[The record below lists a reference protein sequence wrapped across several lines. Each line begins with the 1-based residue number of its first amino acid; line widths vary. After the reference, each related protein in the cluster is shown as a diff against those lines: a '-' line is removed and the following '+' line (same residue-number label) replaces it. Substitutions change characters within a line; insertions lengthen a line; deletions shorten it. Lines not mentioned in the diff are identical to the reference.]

1 MTAPNY
7 WNPESGDYTAS
18 AFQQPGTLQS
28 SSLSGT
34 SPAAGDNEMMYAG
47 GTQGFYGTDAGNMT
61 SGGFM
66 DNMQQS
72 QQPTQH
78 KRNPW
83 ESVAGDN
90 KEYNNYGPW
99 TSAADGGG
107 WWSGGRTG
115 AGSWMEAIAPAAA
128 PEPLKAP
135 ATPGP
140 DTGMVPGA
148 QRQIPAQSPKMAD
161 PAPAPMSHWDTPYA
175 GRYPIVNQMY
185 SQYLDRDSEEG
196 GTGWQAWERGID
208 EKFNQGW
215 NGDQINQWIA
225 GEFMKSQEYQDRISD
240 GRVSGPAPSYQA
252 PAAVAPTNPWIQPDV
267 GQMGGGS
274 KRFMKAMY

>member
-1 MTAPNY
+1 MIANY
-7 WNPESGDYTAS
+7 WNQESGDYAAS
-18 AFQQPGTLQS
+18 PFQQAGTLKS
-28 SSLSGT
+28 TSLSGS

-47 GTQGFYGTDAGNMT
+47 GTQGFYGTDAGKMT

-66 DNMQQS
+66 DNMQQP

-78 KRNPW
+78 TKNPW

-99 TSAADGGG
+99 TSPDSGGG
-107 WWSGGRTG
+107 WWSGGRPG
-115 AGSWMEAIAPAAA
+115 AGSWMEALAA
-128 PEPLKAP
+128 PSATPLKSG
-135 ATPGP
+135 TPSPVVG
-140 DTGMVPGA
+140 DMVPGA

-196 GTGWQAWERGID
+196 GWQGWESTID
-208 EKFNQGW
+208 EWFKQGM
-215 NGDQINQWIA
+215 NGDQINARLAQ
-225 GEFMKSQEYQDRISD
+225 EFQNSTEYRQRM
-240 GRVSGPAPSYQA
+240 GMGAAPSYQA
-252 PAAVAPTNPWIQPDV
+252 PAVVAPTNPWIQPDV
-267 GQMGGGS
+267 GTPRYGGGGGRLMN
-274 KRFMKAMY
+274 KLL

>member
-61 SGGFM
+61 SGGFV

-115 AGSWMEAIAPAAA
+115 AGSWMEALAPAAAA

-140 DTGMVPGA
+140 DTGMVAGA
-148 QRQIPAQSPKMAD
+148 QQQTPAI
-161 PAPAPMSHWDTPYA
+161 APQKFAESAPVSHWDTPYA

-196 GTGWQAWERGID
+196 GWQGWERTID
-208 EKFNQGW
+208 EWFKQGM
-215 NGDQINQWIA
+215 NGDQINARLAQ
-225 GEFMKSQEYQDRISD
+225 EFQNSTEYRQRM
-240 GRVSGPAPSYQA
+240 GMGAAPSYQA
-252 PAAVAPTNPWIQPDV
+252 PAVVAPTNPWIQPDV
-267 GQMGGGS
+267 GTPRYGGGGGRLMN
-274 KRFMKAMY
+274 KLL